1 MKYLVPNTQTR
12 LKIYFDKPMDYEV
25 LQGILESVRSF
36 CTSTI
41 MRDGDSWLPPYYDP
55 YSYNGRYGGNVQMKS
70 VQDQHLIYSIL
81 KATMQGLINV
91 LVIGGQDYSVEFE
104 VFDFDWKF
112 LGVGLVSET
121 VRLTDCI

>member
-1 MKYLVPNTQTR
+1 
-12 LKIYFDKPMDYEV
+12 MDYEA

-55 YSYNGRYGGNVQMKS
+55 YSYNGPYGGNVQMRS